1 MSVPR
6 ARLGATPSRGGTGE
20 KSEKPRSSH
29 GRRKP
34 PESVRCERLV
44 SGERRRQSRDQSRR
58 DLRSRYP
65 PAACADAS
73 NLHVHHR
80 SLPKLLHIS
89 LGRLVQLVSGE
100 LLSERLLH
108 FLVFLDHRSPNL
120 IDLDHVPSE
129 LGSDRIGDL
138 AFFEPKR
145 DALELG
151 QHHSALEVAEIATL
165 GSLTAFAL
173 SLREG
178 RKIDTALARFL
189 GDRQRLLPGL
199 LRLLGSGIRGH
210 PYHDASRVDLG
221 IVLLESYV
229 LLILRFEILLGDLHP
244 ASHLLLNQLEPRY
257 LRAHHFPVFQHGH
270 TFAANCILQF
280 LLIEIVRLLHF
291 LDRGVHVLIAHIEIE
306 V

>member
-1 MSVPR
+1 MSVPG
-6 ARLGATPSRGGTGE
+6 ARPGATPSRGGTGE
-20 KSEKPRSSH
+20 KSEKPQSSH

-44 SGERRRQSRDQSRR
+44 SGERRRRSRDQSRR
-58 DLRSRYP
+58 DLRSRCP

-100 LLSERLLH
+100 LLPDRLLH
-108 FLVFLDHRSPNL
+108 FLVFLDRRSPNL
-120 IDLDHVPSE
+120 INLDHVPSE
-129 LGSDRIGDL
+129 LGSDRIGNL

-151 QHHSALEVAEIATL
+151 QHHSALEMAKIATL
-165 GSLTAFAL
+165 GSRTAFAL

-189 GDRQRLLPGL
+189 GNRQRLLPGL
-199 LRLLGSGIRGH
+199 LHLLGSGIRGH
-210 PYHDASRVDLG
+210 LHRDVTRVNLG

-244 ASHLLLNQLEPRY
+244 ASHLLLISLSRATCPRTTSRY
-257 LRAHHFPVFQHGH
+257 FSMVIPSPRTASSSF
-270 TFAANCILQF
+270 
-280 LLIEIVRLLHF
+280 
-291 LDRGVHVLIAHIEIE
+291 
-306 V
+306 

>member
-100 LLSERLLH
+100 LLPDRLLH
-108 FLVFLDHRSPNL
+108 FLVFLYR
-120 IDLDHVPSE
+120 
-129 LGSDRIGDL
+129 
-138 AFFEPKR
+138 
-145 DALELG
+145 
-151 QHHSALEVAEIATL
+151 
-165 GSLTAFAL
+165 
-173 SLREG
+173 REG

-189 GDRQRLLPGL
+189 GNRQRLLPGL
-199 LRLLGSGIRGH
+199 LHLLGSGIRGH
-210 PYHDASRVDLG
+210 LHRDVTRVNLG

-280 LLIEIVRLLHF
+280 LLIEIVRL
-291 LDRGVHVLIAHIEIE
+291 
-306 V
+306 